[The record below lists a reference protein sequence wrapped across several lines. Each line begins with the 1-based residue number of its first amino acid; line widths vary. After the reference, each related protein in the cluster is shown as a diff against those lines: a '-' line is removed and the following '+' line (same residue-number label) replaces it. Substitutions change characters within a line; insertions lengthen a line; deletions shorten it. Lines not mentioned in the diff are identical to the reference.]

1 MVKSAEG
8 DRSYLCNDLVFA
20 AGTQTPQLVRELFP
34 GFSRNFHET
43 NNSGNW
49 IIVKSTA
56 PEQYQMCAE
65 VILDNVVNHQLEFV
79 GRKDQ
84 ATGDFVI
91 WVCGLNNESS
101 KLGRIDDQ
109 AEPDEDAINRLRK
122 YAGQFLWNGESAQE
136 DSLEVLEKGRTY
148 RPTIDREL
156 PILTSISRGDLCG
169 PRIPEEQSLS
179 GQGDCAKS
187 GVWVC
192 TGHGRYG
199 ITLGL
204 GSGRL
209 MSQLIL
215 GETPDLDVA
224 ALGFPERG
232 EDKRIAST
240 QKGLSNRRCMLGYK
254 KDMWQLI
261 CYATKPF
268 TEGWIIPGILA

>member
-1 MVKSAEG
+1 MVKSAQG
-8 DRSYLCNDLVFA
+8 DRFYMCNDLVFA

-34 GFSRNFHET
+34 EFSRNFHET

-49 IIVKSTA
+49 ITVKSTTTF
-56 PEQYQMCAE
+56 PDQTRAE
-65 VILDNVVNHQLEFV
+65 VILDDVVNHQLEFV
-79 GRKDQ
+79 GREDQ

-91 WVCGLNNESS
+91 WICGLNNESS
-101 KLGRIDDQ
+101 KPGRIDDR
-109 AEPDEDAINRLRK
+109 AEPDEDAINLLRK

-136 DSLEVLEKGRTY
+136 DNLEILERGRTY

-156 PILTSISRGDLCG
+156 PILTSVSRGDLRG
-169 PRIPEEQSLS
+169 SRISKGQSLS

-204 GSGRL
+204 GSGKL

-224 ALGFPERG
+224 ALGFPARRE
-232 EDKRIAST
+232 EEKTTPALE
-240 QKGLSNRRCMLGYK
+240 GLSRRCYVPGYK
-254 KDMWQLI
+254 KGMWQLV
-261 CYATKPF
+261 CH
-268 TEGWIIPGILA
+268 

>member
-1 MVKSAEG
+1 VTDCSLYKVDLCPCGRLRSVMVKSDQG
-8 DRSYLCNDLVFA
+8 DRSYMCDDLVFA
-20 AGTQTPQLVRELFP
+20 AGTQTPQLIRELFP

-56 PEQYQMCAE
+56 TFPNQTRAE
-65 VILDNVVNHQLEFV
+65 VILDDVVNHQLEFV
-79 GRKDQ
+79 GREDQ

-91 WVCGLNNESS
+91 WVCGLNNEGSE
-101 KLGRIDDQ
+101 LGKIDDR
-109 AEPDEDAINRLRK
+109 AEPDEDAINLLCK
-122 YAGQFLWNGESAQE
+122 YASQFLWNGECAQE

-156 PILTSISRGDLCG
+156 PILTSASRRDLCG
-169 PRIPEEQSLS
+169 SRISKEQSLY
-179 GQGDCAKS
+179 GQGDYAKS
-187 GVWVC
+187 GVWIC

-204 GSGRL
+204 GSGKL

-224 ALGFPERG
+224 ALGFP
-232 EDKRIAST
+232 A
-240 QKGLSNRRCMLGYK
+240 
-254 KDMWQLI
+254 
-261 CYATKPF
+261 
-268 TEGWIIPGILA
+268 

>member
-8 DRSYLCNDLVFA
+8 DRSYMCNDLVFA
-20 AGTQTPQLVRELFP
+20 AGTQTPQLVHELFP
-34 GFSRNFHET
+34 GFSRDFHET

-56 PEQYQMCAE
+56 TFQDQTRAE
-65 VILDNVVNHQLEFV
+65 VILDDVVNHQLEFV
-79 GRKDQ
+79 GREDQ
-84 ATGDFVI
+84 ATGNFVI

-101 KLGRIDDQ
+101 KPGRIDDQ
-109 AEPDEDAINRLRK
+109 AEPDEDAINLLHK

-136 DSLEVLEKGRTY
+136 NGMEILEKGRTY
-148 RPTIDREL
+148 RPTINREL

-169 PRIPEEQSLS
+169 SRISKEQSLS

-204 GSGRL
+204 GSGKL

-224 ALGFPERG
+224 ALGFPARRG
-232 EDKRIAST
+232 KKRIGSALEC
-240 QKGLSNRRCMLGYK
+240 LSHIICLTAK
-254 KDMWQLI
+254 KACGSLFAI
-261 CYATKPF
+261 NNKPF
-268 TEGWIIPGILA
+268 AEG